1 MEQSKISP
9 LAVVSP
15 MAKIGK
21 NVIIHPFAVVEQG
34 TEIGDETEIMSGAQV
49 LYGSVIGK
57 NCKIHSYAVVG
68 GEPQDLKYEGEDS
81 KAIIGDYTIIRE
93 FATINRGTKSKG
105 KTVIGSHCLI
115 MAYAHIAHDCI
126 LKDRI
131 IIGNSCQIAG
141 EVEIDDYA
149 IVSAA
154 SLVHQFVRISQ
165 HVMIQGGCRLTK
177 DIPPYILVGRDPAVY
192 CGINIVGL
200 RRRGFS
206 NEQIFQINDVY
217 RTLYQRG
224 LNHTQAITA
233 IAEEIPDSYERNLIV
248 NFIRNSER
256 GIIRGNMD

>member
-1 MEQSKISP
+1 METQNISP

-15 MAKIGK
+15 LAKIGN
-21 NVIIHPFAVVEQG
+21 NVTIHPFAIVEHG
-34 TEIGDETEIMSGAQV
+34 TEVGDNSEIMSGVQV

-68 GEPQDLKYEGEDS
+68 GEPQDLKYEGEDT
-81 KAIIGDYTIIRE
+81 KAIIGDYTTVRE

-105 KTVIGSHCLI
+105 QTVIGSHCLI

-126 LKDRI
+126 IKDRV
-131 IIGNSCQIAG
+131 IIGNGCQIAG
-141 EVEIDDYA
+141 EVVVDEYA
-149 IVSAA
+149 IVSAGT
-154 SLVHQFVRISQ
+154 LVHQFVNISQ
-165 HVMIQGGCRLTK
+165 HVMIQGGSKLSK
-177 DIPPYILVGRDPAVY
+177 DIPPYILIGRDPAVY

-224 LNHTQAITA
+224 LNHTQAIKA
-233 IAEEIPDSYERNLIV
+233 IEEEIPDSYERNLIV
-248 NFIRNSER
+248 NFVKNSER
-256 GIIRGNMD
+256 GIIRGNID